1 MSQQHLA
8 ALAPL
13 GWSPSRQAELE
24 ALGRPAAIP
33 ARVARV
39 DRGSSVAVTAAGPVR
54 VEASA
59 LVAGDWV
66 ALEGGRLLAV
76 LTRGALLSRRAAG
89 RPDAEQAIAANID
102 VVAVVHGLDR
112 PLRDRRLHRAL
123 ALAWESGATPVVVL
137 TKADVDAGAATRA
150 LDAEVA
156 FGVTPCRSARARAR
170 AWTRSPPSSG
180 PDRTLVLIGE
190 SGAGKSTLVNAL
202 TGREALATGP
212 VRDGDHKGRHTTT
225 ARRLVPLPGGGALI
239 DTPGVRELGLW
250 GSPGGGVQATS
261 PTSPRSP
268 RAAATR
274 TAATTGSR
282 DAPWPPRSPPGPST
296 RGGWT
301 ATATSSARWRRSRG
315 ATMSARGAPT
325 AARGRG
331 WPARRPA
338 TREGGDGAAASPFA
352 AGWPGWSRWRP
363 PGRPPSA

>member
-1 MSQQHLA
+1 LSQQHLA

-13 GWSPSRQAELE
+13 GWSPSRQAELG

-54 VEASA
+54 VEASG

-66 ALEGGRLLAV
+66 AIESGRLLAV
-76 LTRGALLSRRAAG
+76 LSRGALLSRRAAG
-89 RPDAEQAIAANID
+89 RPDAAQAIAANID

-156 FGVTPCRSARARAR
+156 FGVDALPVSARTGEGLDALAALVR
-170 AWTRSPPSSG
+170 

-202 TGREALATGP
+202 AGREALATGA
-212 VRDGDHKGRHTTT
+212 VRDGDRKGRHTTT
-225 ARRLVPLPGGGALI
+225 ARHLVPLPGGGALI
-239 DTPGVRELGLW
+239 DTPGVR
-250 GSPGGGVQATS
+250 
-261 PTSPRSP
+261 
-268 RAAATR
+268 
-274 TAATTGSR
+274 
-282 DAPWPPRSPPGPST
+282 
-296 RGGWT
+296 
-301 ATATSSARWRRSRG
+301 
-315 ATMSARGAPT
+315 
-325 AARGRG
+325 
-331 WPARRPA
+331 
-338 TREGGDGAAASPFA
+338 
-352 AGWPGWSRWRP
+352 
-363 PGRPPSA
+363 